1 MLRVK
6 QTAVVFCFACLLGGV
21 ARAAT
26 ETVLHNFATPP
37 KGSNPQSG
45 VIGDP
50 AGNLYGTTYAGG
62 TRNAGVV
69 YRIDSAGLETVLYS
83 FTGGA
88 DGGQPQ
94 ASLIRDSS
102 GNLYGTT
109 FYGGT
114 GNMGVVFMLNTAG
127 QETVL
132 YTFTGGA
139 DGARPSGP
147 LIRDSAGNFYGT
159 AASGGIGNAGVVY
172 MLDVTGH
179 ETVLYSF
186 TGGADG
192 LAPDLGVVRDSGG
205 QLVRDDLRGRHRE
218 GGRCLHVECGR
229 AGDGAALVRW
239 GRREESSRRDPRLG
253 GEPLRNHSAAAV
265 GGNLVWYT
273 SWTRAAN

>member
-1 MLRVK
+1 MVELR
-6 QTAVVFCFACLLGGV
+6 QTASIFCFACVLGCA

-69 YRIDSAGLETVLYS
+69 YQIDSAGLETVLYS

-109 FYGGT
+109 FSGGT
-114 GNMGVVFMLNTAG
+114 GNVGVVFMLNTAG

-139 DGARPSGP
+139 DGARPS
-147 LIRDSAGNFYGT
+147 R
-159 AASGGIGNAGVVY
+159 AA
-172 MLDVTGH
+172 
-179 ETVLYSF
+179 
-186 TGGADG
+186 
-192 LAPDLGVVRDSGG
+192 DSGFGG
-205 QLVRDDLRGRHRE
+205 QFLRH
-218 GGRCLHVECGR
+218 GGERRYRECGGCIHAR
-229 AGDGAALVRW
+229 CDR
-239 GRREESSRRDPRLG
+239 
-253 GEPLRNHSAAAV
+253 
-265 GGNLVWYT
+265 T
-273 SWTRAAN
+273 